1 MDSVDG
7 VPVRRQADTLSLL
20 LYTLVAAAL
29 LVLVHRRVLPLSRG
43 AALVLFAIPF
53 AFVGKALL
61 TGGVYGPIDH
71 PYATVPLSW
80 MKEAYGIGD
89 AHNGA
94 LSDVYMQ
101 MIPWRKAVQWSLT
114 HGEWPLWNPFT
125 FSGDVLAASAQPAPY
140 HPLTLL
146 ACLLPVAQSFTFTT
160 AMTHLIA
167 ALGAFLLARELGCRE
182 GSAFVAAIGF
192 TYATS
197 LALFALWPLGASWA
211 WLPWVLLGA
220 HRASLP
226 LLTTAF
232 TLLLLAGHPE
242 SVLHVVAIGAVSWLV
257 LVRKRMPAVVGA
269 GLLALGLAAIQL
281 LPMLEAIPQTME
293 HAHRQETFAQ
303 LDVGVPLRDVA
314 ARLATDAFPY
324 LHLRNWNVAGLKLVP
339 YDSAAVGS
347 IVLALA
353 IYAAWRARSRAS
365 AFFAALAVFGLLARA
380 GWRPLAGAL
389 HHLPLFDITL
399 NERFSFAAAFALA
412 ILAALGVEE
421 LLRRQRD
428 RGAVVTL
435 AVVLAVIAGGNV
447 WLLRSA
453 IIEHVPLAWGHG
465 TVIAEIVGLALV
477 TVLIAWR
484 PKLWVPALVSL
495 LLVQRFV
502 AEGGIVRTFPA
513 RAAYPPIPILQ
524 ALRDVRE
531 PFRMT
536 GHGNAL
542 IPGTSTMYGL
552 EDVRGYQA
560 MTFLRYRETYPL
572 WSIHQPVW
580 YNRVDDLTRPF
591 LSFLNVR
598 YAITWDRDPPPPGWI
613 EVARQKGSILL
624 ENRNVLARAFVPA
637 TVRLS
642 APNALEEMAH
652 ETDFG
657 ARAWIE
663 SGGQPAD
670 AANGPGRV
678 LHIEEGPREYAL
690 DADMQAAGW
699 IVTSIPAWKGWR
711 AYIDGKRVETQI
723 ANHAFVSVH
732 VEAGR
737 HRVRLSYWPRGFVIG
752 RGITAATLLALIAW
766 SVARWITGSRPAA
779 SRTS

>member
-1 MDSVDG
+1 M
-7 VPVRRQADTLSLL
+7 
-20 LYTLVAAAL
+20 
-29 LVLVHRRVLPLSRG
+29 VLAHRRLLPLSRG

-53 AFVGKALL
+53 AFVGKALV

-89 AHNGA
+89 QHNGA

-101 MIPWRKAVQWSLT
+101 MIPWRKAVQWSLA

-125 FSGDVLAASAQPAPY
+125 FSGDVLAASAQSAPY

-146 ACLLPVAQSFTFTT
+146 ACLLPTAQSFTFTT

-182 GSAFVAAIGF
+182 EAAFVAAIGF
-192 TYATS
+192 TYATN

-211 WLPWVLLGA
+211 LLPWVLLGA
-220 HRASLP
+220 HLASLP
-226 LLTTAF
+226 LLTSAF

-242 SVLHVVAIGAVSWLV
+242 SALHVVAIGAVYWLV
-257 LVRKRMPAVVGA
+257 LVRKRTAAVVAA
-269 GLLALGLAAIQL
+269 GLLALGLAAMQL
-281 LPMLEAIPQTME
+281 LPMFEAAPQTME
-293 HAHRQETFAQ
+293 HAHRQQTFAQ
-303 LDVGVPLRDVA
+303 AGTGVPLRDVA

-324 LHLRNWNVAGLKLVP
+324 LHLRPWKLENLRLVP

-353 IYAAWRARSRAS
+353 IYALWRVRSRMTW
-365 AFFAALAVFGLLARA
+365 FFAGLAAFGLLARA
-380 GWRPLAGAL
+380 GWEPLAEGL
-389 HHLPLFDITL
+389 HRLPLFSISL
-399 NERFSFAAAFALA
+399 NERFSFAAVFALA
-412 ILAALGVEE
+412 TLAALGVEE
-421 LLRRQRD
+421 LLRRKGD
-428 RGAVVTL
+428 RGAVVT
-435 AVVLAVIAGGNV
+435 AVAVLAVIVAGNA
-447 WLLRSA
+447 WLLRSEMVDHA
-453 IIEHVPLAWGHG
+453 PLAWGEG
-465 TVIAEIVGLALV
+465 KVAAEIAGLALA
-477 TVLIAWR
+477 TIVLAWR
-484 PKLWVPALVSL
+484 PKVWVPALVSVL
-495 LLVQRFV
+495 LLQRFV
-502 AEGGIVRTFPA
+502 SEGGIVRTFPA
-513 RAAYPPIPILQ
+513 RAAYPPIAILEP
-524 ALRDVRE
+524 LREIRE
-531 PFRMT
+531 PFRIT

-560 MTFLRYRETYPL
+560 MTFLRYRATYPL

-598 YAITWDRDPPPPGWI
+598 YAITWDRDPPPAGWR

-624 ENRNVLARAFVPA
+624 ENRNVLPRAFVPA
-637 TVRLS
+637 AVRLS
-642 APNALEEMAH
+642 AANPLEEMAH

-663 SGGQPAD
+663 TGGHPAD
-670 AANGPGRV
+670 VANGPGRV
-678 LHIEEGPREYAL
+678 VRLAERPREYDLA
-690 DADMQAAGW
+690 ADMQGAGW
-699 IVTSIPAWKGWR
+699 LATSIPAWSGWR
-711 AYIDGKRVETQI
+711 AYVDGRRVETQI
-723 ANHAFVSVH
+723 ANYAFVAVH
-732 VEAGR
+732 LEPGR
-737 HRVRLSYWPRGFVIG
+737 HRVRLSYWPRAFVIG

-766 SVARWITGSRPAA
+766 SVARRFY
-779 SRTS
+779 